1 MKTRLSFLAGAAL
14 MAAAAL
20 LVPLTAG
27 AQDIEPVEFW
37 RGPSGGVPNNTY
49 GPDAFVNQFIARKF
63 GLAVTVRFARE
74 NALTEFTLMRTTRR
88 LPDMFTVPNVQVFS
102 ETARQGVLKA
112 LEDYYDD
119 PDYPHLQQI
128 PRVQLAFVTL
138 EGHQYGIPIRYD
150 RDLDNPSREVVPW
163 LLMPRSLPGRL
174 GIDTPETLDDLLSA
188 MRAVR
193 DGTLESWTGQPMI
206 PMGMGEAEPRFLITF
221 GDRIYGAPGAGT
233 RNVGNLQAMALHLD
247 DAGRV
252 VPSWGSTE
260 RREGMRLV
268 NLLWRE
274 GLLDPEVFT
283 QKNDVV
289 TTKLA
294 NGRPAFWFGRWRG
307 ASAYSITAVENNPNM
322 TDAEKEA
329 WYAEHEATIIPV
341 IRAAGHDSTPFGV
354 VDPFPTNL
362 SAINV
367 KTSQSVTDKLMRWAD
382 WYHTDEGMFTNYYS
396 GPMGTEGAEPY
407 TVEGGMWY
415 YDSDGIP
422 RRNRPADYL
431 EHRRTKYGYEGGFVY
446 PYEGF
451 FGYNWQREFLASGAD
466 YTRAGHWW
474 DWLYGTQKDLIAS
487 GEIAKV
493 SALNKLPPGP
503 IESDL
508 APVIEDIWT
517 KNWASLVTAGS
528 EAEFDENYDKLVQQL
543 LATDWKQVVTE
554 RQASWDTF
562 LAENPGIAALGGFP
576 THTAIPEVEAQ
587 L

>member
-1 MKTRLSFLAGAAL
+1 MKTKLSFLAGAAL
-14 MAAAAL
+14 MAVAAL

-37 RGPSGGVPNNTY
+37 RGPSGGVPNNIY
-49 GPDAFVNQFIARKF
+49 GPDAFVNQFIAKKF
-63 GLAVTVRFARE
+63 GLAVSVRFARE

-102 ETARQGVLKA
+102 ETARTGVLKA
-112 LEDYYDD
+112 LEEYYDD
-119 PDYPHLQQI
+119 PNYPHLQQI
-128 PRVQLAFVTL
+128 PRVQLAFLTL
-138 EGHQYGIPIRYD
+138 DGHQYGIPIRYD

-163 LLMPRSLPGRL
+163 LLMPRSIPGRL
-174 GIDTPETLDDLLSA
+174 GIDAPETLDDLLAA

-193 DGTLESWTGQPMI
+193 DGDLTSWTGQPMI
-206 PMGMGEAEPRFLITF
+206 PFGLGEAEPRWLITF

-247 DAGRV
+247 DGGRV
-252 VPSWGSTE
+252 VPSWGSVE

-268 NLLWRE
+268 NRLWRD
-274 GLLDPEVFT
+274 GLLDPEAFT
-283 QKNDVV
+283 QKGDVV
-289 TTKLA
+289 ASKLA
-294 NGRPAFWFGRWRG
+294 NGRPAFWFGRWGG
-307 ASAYSITAVENNPNM
+307 ASAYAITAVENNPNLS
-322 TDAEKEA
+322 DEEKEA

-367 KTSQSVTDKLMRWAD
+367 KTSQSVTDKLMAWAD

-407 TVEGGMWY
+407 TEEGGMWY
-415 YDSDGIP
+415 YDSDGTP

-431 EHRRTKYGYEGGFVY
+431 EFRRTKYGYEGGFVY

-474 DWLYGTQKDLIAS
+474 YWLYGTQKDLIAS
-487 GEIAKV
+487 GEIGKV

-517 KNWASLVTAGS
+517 KGWAKLVTAGS
-528 EAEFDENYDKLVQQL
+528 DAEFEESYDGLVQRL
-543 LATDWKQVVTE
+543 LATDWKQVVAE
-554 RQASWDTF
+554 RQMSWDTF

-576 THTAIPEVEAQ
+576 THTAIPEVDAQ